1 MESQRQ
7 MQRKVNNMSSSDFN
21 WSDSNDTQIVDNT
34 PQRYIMTPTVPQL
47 ETSVLFFIQ
56 NILAAVL
63 FCYGYFSCFFS
74 YRKCISIDTD
84 CSSVLLQDH
93 VIVTTKIYSVARF
106 ANYYCCQNIRKY
118 TPNHTLGA
126 PASPYSNQEYF
137 ILLRNKSILLP

>member
-34 PQRYIMTPTVPQL
+34 HQRYIMTPTVPQL

-63 FCYGYFSCFFS
+63 F
-74 YRKCISIDTD
+74 
-84 CSSVLLQDH
+84 
-93 VIVTTKIYSVARF
+93 
-106 ANYYCCQNIRKY
+106 
-118 TPNHTLGA
+118 
-126 PASPYSNQEYF
+126 
-137 ILLRNKSILLP
+137 

>member
-63 FCYGYFSCFFS
+63 F
-74 YRKCISIDTD
+74 
-84 CSSVLLQDH
+84 
-93 VIVTTKIYSVARF
+93 
-106 ANYYCCQNIRKY
+106 
-118 TPNHTLGA
+118 
-126 PASPYSNQEYF
+126 
-137 ILLRNKSILLP
+137 